1 MNDQAPPETT
11 PETQPNPDPG
21 AARRRAEFEALDKPY
36 EEPPAP
42 GETIEVA
49 PGVHWLR
56 MPLPAALN
64 HINLWLIEDGDG
76 WAAVD
81 CGFANDETARALGAA
96 FRRDHGRATTQP
108 RHRHAFPPRP
118 FGPLRLALRTAR
130 SAAMDQPDRVADA
143 QDADVRR
150 RCPQLGLPGDFY
162 RLNGL
167 DPDLTKKM
175 QSRGNAYKWVSV
187 EAPHSFHRLADWD
200 VFDIGGHEWRVVV
213 GTGHTP
219 EHVSLYCADLGVLIS
234 GDQILP
240 RITPNI
246 TLPGSQP
253 TTNPLD
259 DYLTSLERFRG
270 LMPDETLVLPSHI
283 VPFRGLH
290 RRIDQLADHHAERLK
305 EIVDAVDRPMT
316 AAQLLPVLFGTG
328 RKFDIF
334 EQGFAMGEALA
345 HLRLSGETQG
355 EPASWPIGDDG
366 LIRYAPSADRRVEPE
381 PFRQPPPSVA
391 RDRGDYTQTHPIYC
405 SNTRTLTSSCDICL
419 ARPDP

>member
-1 MNDQAPPETT
+1 MTEQAT
-11 PETQPNPDPG
+11 PDTPTDPSPDPG
-21 AARRRAEFEALDKPY
+21 ALRRRAEFEALDKPY
-36 EEPPAP
+36 EDPPEP

-64 HINLWLIEDGDG
+64 HINLWLLEDGDG
-76 WAAVD
+76 WTAVD
-81 CGFANDETARALGAA
+81 CGFANDETRGLWSRHFAGTMGGRPLKRVIVTHFHPDHSGLCGWLCEQHGAPLWISRTEWLMHKMLMFDDDARNSGFQA
-96 FRRDHGRATTQP
+96 
-108 RHRHAFPPRP
+108 
-118 FGPLRLALRTAR
+118 
-130 SAAMDQPDRVADA
+130 
-143 QDADVRR
+143 
-150 RCPQLGLPGDFY
+150 DFY

-167 DPDLTKKM
+167 DPDLTSKM

-200 VFDIGGHEWRVVV
+200 VFDVGGHEWRVVV

-219 EHVSLYCADLGVLIS
+219 EHVSLYCAGLGVLIS

-259 DYLTSLERFRG
+259 DYLTTLERFRG

-290 RRIDQLADHHAERLK
+290 RRIDQLASHHAERLK
-305 EIVDAVDRPMT
+305 EILDAVDRPMT
-316 AAQLLPVLFGTG
+316 AAELLPVLFGTG
-328 RKFDIF
+328 RDFDLF

-345 HLRLSGETQG
+345 HLAYLEKRGELVV
-355 EPASWPIGDDG
+355 ARHDDG
-366 LIRYAPSADRRVEPE
+366 LIRYAPAGP
-381 PFRQPPPSVA
+381 A
-391 RDRGDYTQTHPIYC
+391 G
-405 SNTRTLTSSCDICL
+405 
-419 ARPDP
+419 